1 MKIQI
6 SADPFWILMLK
17 GLVFMEMRISVM
29 EIYIGYHFLNSSH
42 LTIVNI
48 YLC

>member
-6 SADPFWILMLK
+6 SADPFLILTLK

-29 EIYIGYHFLNSSH
+29 EIHWIPFLKFIS
-42 LTIVNI
+42 LD
-48 YLC
+48 YC